1 MRRLKKWQKA
11 KLRDEL
17 YGLEIAILG
26 IVIMVCNFFKIVPSN
41 FESSILLY
49 MVTCVIAYGAIIGT
63 VLLVGGTVYFLEVR
77 DTNYKKFFKK
87 TR

>member
-1 MRRLKKWQKA
+1 MEKLKKWQKA

-17 YGLEIAILG
+17 RGLEIAILG
-26 IVIMVCNFFKIVPSN
+26 IAIMVCNFFKIVPSN

-49 MVTCVIAYGAIIGT
+49 MVTCIIAYGAIIGT
-63 VLLVGGTVYFLEVR
+63 GMLVGGTLYFLEVR
-77 DTNYKKFFKK
+77 DTNYKKIFEK